1 MAGCTRQETDANSLA
16 LEEEKIENILR
27 KGVKEE
33 LQRRF
38 WKQKVS
44 PRLIFG
50 DQGGKS
56 GGGVG
61 EDRQVGTET
70 AASDAVGGT
79 GAVTIL
85 AAQKSH
91 SGSSMVYPLSPILAQ
106 NYISPGSQHL

>member
-27 KGVKEE
+27 KGVKE

-50 DQGGKS
+50 EQGGKS

-61 EDRQVGTET
+61 EDRQ
-70 AASDAVGGT
+70 GGRRDC
-79 GAVTIL
+79 
-85 AAQKSH
+85 SF
-91 SGSSMVYPLSPILAQ
+91 
-106 NYISPGSQHL
+106 